1 MRLIVESPAPD
12 LKNNLLYYKR
22 LGFQCVEWE
31 DVYLC
36 QTKQLCIL
44 LNPDPYSR
52 PCINLFGVQT
62 QKTELSPSGTR
73 IKQHKKKVEIPQVEL
88 KSLFGNYSGVCLE
101 TLDLN
106 ASYHFWQAKGFKGS
120 LAAQATWCSLKHE
133 SGAVINLLKANHC
146 PHLFFNPSL
155 AFFNGKKN
163 SAVIKQIKTL
173 QIPIQQEVIFDKETH
188 ADNLVLSDPGGI
200 GFFIFN
206 D

>member
-1 MRLIVESPAPD
+1 MRLIIESPASD
-12 LKNNLLYYKR
+12 LKNSLLYYKR

-44 LNPDPYSR
+44 LNPDPHSR

-73 IKQHKKKVEIPQVEL
+73 IKQLKKNVLIPQVEH
-88 KSLFGNYSGVCLE
+88 KSLFGNYNGVCLE

-106 ASYHFWQAKGFKGS
+106 ASYRFWQAKGFKGG
-120 LAAQATWCSLKHE
+120 LAAQATWCSLEHE
-133 SGAVINLLKANHC
+133 SGAVISLLKANHC
-146 PHLFFNPSL
+146 PHLFVNPSL
-155 AFFNGKKN
+155 AFFNGTKN

-173 QIPIQQEVIFDKETH
+173 QIPIQQEVIFGKETL
-188 ADNLVLSDPGGI
+188 ANNLVLSDPGGI